1 MKYMVEK
8 GKMVQNAGFALK
20 NRQNGRR
27 KNLEIVAFCPLF
39 NQHSR

>member
-1 MKYMVEK
+1 
-8 GKMVQNAGFALK
+8 MVQNAGSLLK
-20 NRQNGRR
+20 NRQNWGR